1 MDMFSFEKLDLS
13 QHTRKLIVE
22 VYKIT
27 RSLPV
32 EEKFGLASQLQ
43 RAIVSVLSNI
53 AEGSG
58 RVALKE
64 KIHFLEIAYGSLM
77 EAYCQMGICL
87 DLGYITEETHKNLK
101 NSFFDVSRLLNGLR
115 NSFKRKL
122 EE

>member
-64 KIHFLEIAYGSLM
+64 KIHFLEIAYGSLR